1 MATAKTATEKK
12 TATKKTVKKAPAKPA
27 AKKVPAKKT
36 SAAQDKLKL
45 ENAALK
51 ARVKEL
57 EKTLKDIGKIVSKAK

>member
-1 MATAKTATEKK
+1 MTFAKTATTKK
-12 TATKKTVKKAPAKPA
+12 TATKKAPAKSA
-27 AKKVPAKKT
+27 AKKA

-57 EKTLKDIGKIVSKAK
+57 EKTLKDIGKTIEKAVK